1 MEKQASRNKFTNF
14 LLFVGVIVLLSTIS
28 VASMRYY
35 YFEQSSGISSYAMLL
50 FLIIAFI
57 SVLFG
62 KVSLKNNPIL
72 VAATIFSVVTLLS
85 LFGEIVKESMI
96 NKVHIIISAL
106 SIPTGLIVGEILGPN
121 SDSLDSNGDF
131 SDGRYALF
139 VIPVVL
145 SIVVFSS
152 MDIKAPDSV
161 FIILLLFPLVFFFR
175 NRVFD
180 LTLFVFVGLSCLQ
193 SYKRSVI
200 IVYGL
205 MVILYLF
212 SLRARSRRNISRS
225 LTSFF
230 LDLAFGLAVVYVIK
244 DNSAATDHAI
254 ERFTE
259 DETGGSGRQ
268 GMYEQVWAMFQ
279 SSSIGDKV
287 LGHGFDAVKD
297 QVFGIPAHN
306 DLLEVLYD
314 YGLLAA
320 IAYCLLVIRIIT
332 LFIKLLKTRANVQ
345 FERLMIGVV
354 LSFILVLSMLNCII
368 TSPFFVF
375 LIFFELG
382 LTLSIIK
389 KREVVAYR

>member
-1 MEKQASRNKFTNF
+1 MSRNKTISF
-14 LLFVGVIVLLSTIS
+14 LLFAGVIILLSIIS

-35 YFEQSSGISSYAMLL
+35 YFEQSSGISSYAMLM
-50 FLIIAFI
+50 FLIIAML
-57 SVLFG
+57 SLLSG
-62 KVSLKNNPIL
+62 KISLKNNPIL
-72 VAATIFSVVTLLS
+72 VAATLFSAVTLVSVL
-85 LFGEIVKESMI
+85 GDIVQESMI

-106 SIPTGLIVGEILGPN
+106 SIPVGLIIGEVLSPDTSLLN
-121 SDSLDSNGDF
+121 DSGEF
-131 SDGRYALF
+131 SDRRYVLF

-145 SIVVFSS
+145 SIFIFSS
-152 MDIKAPDSV
+152 MNIKAPDSV

-180 LTLFVFVGLSCLQ
+180 LSLFLFVGLTCLQ

-200 IVYGL
+200 VVYGL
-205 MVILYLF
+205 MVILYLIY
-212 SLRARSRRNISRS
+212 LRARSRKNFYRG
-225 LTSFF
+225 LTSIF
-230 LDLAFGLAVVYVIK
+230 LALAFGLAVVYVIK
-244 DNSAATDHAI
+244 DNSAATDYAI

-268 GMYEQVWAMFQ
+268 GMYEQIWGIYK

-297 QVFGIPAHN
+297 QLFGISAHN
-306 DLLEVLYD
+306 DLLEVIYD

-320 IAYCLLVIRIIT
+320 IAYCFLVVRIII
-332 LFIKLLKTRANVQ
+332 LFVKLLKTRSNVQ

-354 LSFILVLSMLNCII
+354 LAFILVLSMLNCII

-375 LIFFELG
+375 LIYFELG
-382 LTLSIIK
+382 LTISIIK
-389 KREVVAYR
+389 KREVVGYR

>member
-1 MEKQASRNKFTNF
+1 MEKQASKNRITSF
-14 LLFVGVIVLLSTIS
+14 LLFVSVIVLLSTIS

-57 SVLFG
+57 SLLFG
-62 KVSLKNNPIL
+62 RVSLKNNPIL
-72 VAATIFSVVTLLS
+72 VAATVFSAVTLVS
-85 LFGEIVKESMI
+85 LFGEIIQESMI

-121 SDSLDSNGDF
+121 VGNLDSNGDF
-131 SDGRYALF
+131 SDRRYALF

-145 SIVVFSS
+145 SIAVFIS

-212 SLRARSRRNISRS
+212 YLRAHSRRKISRS

-230 LDLAFGLAVVYVIK
+230 LVLAFGLAVVFVIK

-259 DETGGSGRQ
+259 DETGGSGREA
-268 GMYEQVWAMFQ
+268 MYEQVWAMFQ
-279 SSSIGDKV
+279 SSSLGEKV
-287 LGHGFDAVKD
+287 FGHGFDAVKK
-297 QVFGIPAHN
+297 QVIGISAHN
-306 DLLEVLYD
+306 DILEVLYD
-314 YGLLAA
+314 YGLIAT
-320 IAYCLLVIRIIT
+320 IAYCYLVISIIT
-332 LFIKLLKTRANVQ
+332 LFIKLMKARTNVQ
-345 FERLMIGVV
+345 FERLMIGIV

-375 LIFFELG
+375 LIYVELG
-382 LTLSIIK
+382 LTFSIIN
-389 KREVVAYR
+389 KRGVVAYR

>member
-1 MEKQASRNKFTNF
+1 
-14 LLFVGVIVLLSTIS
+14 
-28 VASMRYY
+28 
-35 YFEQSSGISSYAMLL
+35 
-50 FLIIAFI
+50 
-57 SVLFG
+57 
-62 KVSLKNNPIL
+62 
-72 VAATIFSVVTLLS
+72 
-85 LFGEIVKESMI
+85 
-96 NKVHIIISAL
+96 
-106 SIPTGLIVGEILGPN
+106 
-121 SDSLDSNGDF
+121 
-131 SDGRYALF
+131 
-139 VIPVVL
+139 
-145 SIVVFSS
+145 

-175 NRVFD
+175 NQVFD

-212 SLRARSRRNISRS
+212 YLRARSRKNMSRG

-230 LDLAFGLAVVYVIK
+230 LALAFGLAVVYVIK

-268 GMYEQVWAMFQ
+268 GMYEQVWSMYQ

-287 LGHGFDAVKD
+287 FGHGFDAVKD
-297 QVFGIPAHN
+297 QVFGISAHN

-314 YGLLAA
+314 YGLIAA
-320 IAYCLLVIRIIT
+320 LAYCFLIIRIVL
-332 LFIKLLKTRANVQ
+332 LFIKLMKSHESVQ
-345 FERLMIGVV
+345 FERLMLGVI
-354 LSFILVLSMLNCII
+354 LSFILILSMLNCII

-375 LIFFELG
+375 IIYFELG

-389 KREVVAYR
+389 KRGVIAY